1 MAEPT
6 ITGSSYNGE
15 FGKYISAA
23 LLSAPTI
30 DQGGVTVMPNIKYK
44 SVLQNLT
51 TSALLADATCDFDV
65 TGSTVTMTEKVLQV
79 SDLQMNLQLC
89 RSQFHSNWQAS
100 EMGFSAFDE
109 LPKSFEDYLLA
120 YAASKIAAEVE
131 VSLWRGVGTGG
142 GAVSG
147 QFDGLVTLATA
158 DATVN
163 DVTAVVGGVN
173 ATNVID
179 ELGKIVDSMNTNT
192 NIYAKEDTRI
202 FVSRN
207 IMAAYVRALG
217 GFQATIGA
225 NGVNNEGTM
234 WYGKGAALSF
244 DGIPLFLAE
253 GLAANTA
260 MAAQTSNLYFG
271 CSLLEDLNQ
280 TARVIDVS
288 QYDGSDNVRVIY
300 RLAAGAQIGVGA
312 DVVLYS

>member
-131 VSLWRGVGTGG
+131 VSLWRGAT
-142 GAVSG
+142 ATAG

-163 DVTAVVGGVN
+163 DVVGTTVTA
-173 ATNVID
+173 ANVID

-207 IMAAYVRALG
+207 IMAAYVRSLG

-225 NGVNNEGTM
+225 NGVDNKGTM

>member
-1 MAEPT
+1 MPEPT
-6 ITGSSYNGE
+6 ITGSTYAGE
-15 FGKYISAA
+15 FAGKYISAA

-44 SVLQNLT
+44 EVLQNLS
-51 TSALLADATCDFDV
+51 TSALLADATCDFQTD
-65 TGSTVTMTEKVLQV
+65 GSTVTLTEKVLSVEDFQV
-79 SDLQMNLQLC
+79 NMQLC
-89 RSQFHSNWQAS
+89 KSQFHSNWQAA
-100 EMGFSAFDE
+100 EMGFSSFDE

-120 YAASKIAAEVE
+120 YAASKVAAEIE
-131 VSLWRGVGTGG
+131 VSLWRGAT
-142 GAVSG
+142 ASAG

-163 DVTAVVGGVN
+163 DVTATTVT
-173 ATNVID
+173 ASNVID
-179 ELGKIVDSMNTNT
+179 ELGKIIDSVNSNT

-202 FVSRN
+202 YVSRN

-260 MAAQTSNLYFG
+260 MAAQSSNLFFG
-271 CSLLEDLNQ
+271 TSLLSDHQE
-280 TARVIDVS
+280 ARVIDVS
-288 QYDGSDNVRVIY
+288 QYDGSDNVRVIM

>member
-1 MAEPT
+1 MPEPT
-6 ITGSSYNGE
+6 ITGSTYAGE
-15 FGKYISAA
+15 FAGKYISAA

-44 SVLQNLT
+44 EVLQNLT

-65 TGSTVTMTEKVLQV
+65 AGSTVTLSEKILQV
-79 SDLQMNLQLC
+79 SDLQCNMQLC
-89 RSQFHSNWQAS
+89 KSTFHSNWQAS
-100 EMGFSAFDE
+100 EMGFSSFDE

-120 YAASKIAAEVE
+120 YAASKVAAEIE
-131 VSLWRGVGTGG
+131 VSLWRG
-142 GAVSG
+142 AAASAG

-158 DATVN
+158 DGTVN

-202 FVSRN
+202 YVSRN

-217 GFQATIGA
+217 GFAAAGVGA
-225 NGVNNEGTM
+225 NGVNNDGTM

-260 MAAQTSNLYFG
+260 MAAQSSNLFFG
-271 CSLLEDLNQ
+271 TSLLSDHQE
-280 TARVIDVS
+280 ARVIDVS
-288 QYDGSDNVRVIY
+288 QYDGSDNVRVIM

>member
-120 YAASKIAAEVE
+120 YAASKIAGEIE
-131 VSLWRGVGTGG
+131 VSLWRGAT
-142 GAVSG
+142 ATAG

-163 DVTAVVGGVN
+163 DVTAVVGGVD
-173 ATNVID
+173 ASNVID
-179 ELGKIVDSMNTNT
+179 ELGKIIDSVNANT

-217 GFQATIGA
+217 GFATDIGA
-225 NGVNNEGTM
+225 NGVNNQGTM

-260 MAAQTSNLYFG
+260 MAAQASNLYFG
-271 CSLLEDLNQ
+271 TSLLSDHQE
-280 TARVIDVS
+280 ARVIDVS
-288 QYDGSDNVRVIY
+288 QYDGSDNVRVIM

>member
-15 FGKYISAA
+15 FAGKYISAA

-30 DQGGVTVMPNIKYK
+30 DQGGITVMPNIKHK
-44 SVLQNLT
+44 EVLQNLT
-51 TSALLADATCDFDV
+51 TSTLLADASCNFDE
-65 TGSTVTMTEKVLQV
+65 TGSTVSLSEKVLEV
-79 SDLQMNLQLC
+79 FDYQLNMQIC

-100 EMGFSAFDE
+100 EMGFSSFDE

-120 YAASKIAAEVE
+120 YAASKVAAEME
-131 VSLWRGVGTGG
+131 VNIWRGVQAT
-142 GAVSG
+142 SG
-147 QFDGLVTLATA
+147 QFAGLVTLAAA
-158 DATVN
+158 DADVN
-163 DVTAVVGGVN
+163 DVTATTVN
-173 ATNVID
+173 AGNVID

-202 FVSRN
+202 YVSRN
-207 IMAAYVRALG
+207 IMAAYVRSLG

-260 MAAQTSNLYFG
+260 MAAQTSNLFFG
-271 CSLLEDLNQ
+271 CSLLSDTQE
-280 TARVIDVS
+280 ARVIDVS
-288 QYDGSDNVRVIY
+288 QYDGSDNVRVIM
-300 RLAAGAQIGVGA
+300 RMAAGVEYGIGS
-312 DVVLYS
+312 DIVLYS

>member
-1 MAEPT
+1 MPEPT
-6 ITGSSYNGE
+6 ITGSTYAGE
-15 FGKYISAA
+15 FAGKYISAA

-44 SVLQNLT
+44 EVLQNLS
-51 TSALLADATCDFDV
+51 TSALLADATCDFQTD
-65 TGSTVTMTEKVLQV
+65 GSTVTLTEKVLSVEDFQV
-79 SDLQMNLQLC
+79 NMQLC
-89 RSQFHSNWQAS
+89 KSQFHSNWQAA
-100 EMGFSAFDE
+100 EMGFSSFDE

-120 YAASKIAAEVE
+120 YAASKVAQEIEIA
-131 VSLWRGVGTGG
+131 LWRGADAT
-142 GAVSG
+142 AG

-158 DATVN
+158 DADVN
-163 DVTAVVGGVN
+163 DVTGTTVTAS
-173 ATNVID
+173 NVID

-192 NIYAKEDTRI
+192 NIYAKEDTKI
-202 FVSRN
+202 YVSRN

-260 MAAQTSNLYFG
+260 MAAQASNLFFG
-271 CSLLEDLNQ
+271 TSLLSDHQE
-280 TARVIDVS
+280 ARVIDVS
-288 QYDGSDNVRVIY
+288 QYDGSDNVRVIM
-300 RLAAGAQIGVGA
+300 RLAAGAQIGVGG
-312 DVVLYS
+312 DIVLYS

>member
-6 ITGSSYNGE
+6 ITGSTYAGE
-15 FGKYISAA
+15 FAGKYISAA

-44 SVLQNLT
+44 EVLQNLT
-51 TSALLADATCDFDV
+51 TSALLADATCDFDA
-65 TGSTVTMTEKVLQV
+65 TGSTVTLTEKVLSV
-79 SDLQMNLQLC
+79 EDLQVNMQLC
-89 RSQFHSNWQAS
+89 KSQFHSNWQAA
-100 EMGFSAFDE
+100 EMGFSSFDE

-120 YAASKIAAEVE
+120 YAASKVAAEIE
-131 VSLWRGVGTGG
+131 VSLWRGAT
-142 GAVSG
+142 ATAG

-163 DVTAVVGGVN
+163 DVVGTTVT

-179 ELGKIVDSMNTNT
+179 ELGKIIDSVNTNT

-202 FVSRN
+202 YVSRN

-217 GFQATIGA
+217 GFAAAGVGA
-225 NGVNNEGTM
+225 NGVNNDGTM

-260 MAAQTSNLYFG
+260 MAAQSSNLFFGTWYF
-271 CSLLEDLNQ
+271 
-280 TARVIDVS
+280 TIK
-288 QYDGSDNVRVIY
+288 
-300 RLAAGAQIGVGA
+300 
-312 DVVLYS
+312 

>member
-1 MAEPT
+1 
-6 ITGSSYNGE
+6 
-15 FGKYISAA
+15 
-23 LLSAPTI
+23 
-30 DQGGVTVMPNIKYK
+30 MPNIKYK

-65 TGSTVTMTEKVLQV
+65 TGSTVTLTEKVLSV
-79 SDLQMNLQLC
+79 EDLQVNMQLC
-89 RSQFHSNWQAS
+89 KSQFHSNWQAA
-100 EMGFSAFDE
+100 EMGFSSFDE

-120 YAASKIAAEVE
+120 YAAAKIAGEIE
-131 VSLWRGVGTGG
+131 VSLWRGAT
-142 GAVSG
+142 ATAG

-158 DATVN
+158 DGTVN
-163 DVTAVVGGVN
+163 DVTGTTVTA
-173 ATNVID
+173 ANVID

-202 FVSRN
+202 YVSRN

-225 NGVNNEGTM
+225 NGVDNKGTM
-234 WYGKGAALSF
+234 WYGKGSAISF
-244 DGIPLFLAE
+244 DGIPLFMAE

-260 MAAQTSNLYFG
+260 MAAQASNLYFG
-271 CSLLEDLNQ
+271 CSLIEDLNQ
-280 TARVIDVS
+280 EARVIDVS

>member
-15 FGKYISAA
+15 FAGKYISAA

-44 SVLQNLT
+44 EVLQNLT
-51 TSALLADATCDFDV
+51 TSALLADATCDFDA
-65 TGSTVTMTEKVLQV
+65 TGSTVTLTEKVLSV
-79 SDLQMNLQLC
+79 DDLQVNMQLC
-89 RSQFHSNWQAS
+89 KSQFHSNWQAA
-100 EMGFSAFDE
+100 EMGFSSFDE

-120 YAASKIAAEVE
+120 YAASKVAAEIE
-131 VSLWRGVGTGG
+131 VSLWRGAT
-142 GAVSG
+142 ATAG

-163 DVTAVVGGVN
+163 DVVATPVTAANVV
-173 ATNVID
+173 D
-179 ELGKIVDSMNTNT
+179 ELGKIVDSMNSNT

-202 FVSRN
+202 YVSRN

-217 GFQATIGA
+217 GFAAAGVGA
-225 NGVNNEGTM
+225 NGVNNDGTM

-260 MAAQTSNLYFG
+260 MAAQSSNLFFG
-271 CSLLEDLNQ
+271 TSLLSDHQE
-280 TARVIDVS
+280 ARVIDVS
-288 QYDGSDNVRVIY
+288 QYDGSDNVRVIM

>member
-6 ITGSSYNGE
+6 ITSPTYAGE
-15 FGKYISAA
+15 FAGKYISAA
-23 LLSAPTI
+23 LLSAPSI
-30 DQGGVTVMPNIKYK
+30 DGGAVTVMPNIKYK
-44 SVLQNLT
+44 EVLQNLD
-51 TSALLADATCDFDV
+51 TSALLANADCDFQTD
-65 TGSTVTMTEKVLQV
+65 GATVTLTEKVLSV
-79 SDLQMNLQLC
+79 KDLQLNLQLC
-89 RSQFHSNWQAS
+89 KSQFHSNWQAT
-100 EMGFSAFDE
+100 EMGFSSFDN

-120 YAASKIAAEVE
+120 YAASKIAQEVE
-131 VSLWRGVGTGG
+131 ISLWRGATGT
-142 GAVSG
+142 AG

-158 DATVN
+158 DADVN
-163 DVTAVVGGVN
+163 DVTAVVGGVD
-173 ATNVID
+173 ASNVID
-179 ELGKIVDSMNTNT
+179 ELGKIIDSVNTNT
-192 NIYAKEDTRI
+192 NIYGKEDCKI

-217 GFQATIGA
+217 GFASNIGA

-234 WYGKGAALSF
+234 WYAKGQAISF
-244 DGIPLFLAE
+244 DGVPLFLAE

-260 MAAQTSNLYFG
+260 MAAQTSNLFFG

-300 RLAAGAQIGVGA
+300 RLSAGAQIGVGG

>member
-1 MAEPT
+1 
-6 ITGSSYNGE
+6 
-15 FGKYISAA
+15 
-23 LLSAPTI
+23 
-30 DQGGVTVMPNIKYK
+30 MPNIKYK

-65 TGSTVTMTEKVLQV
+65 TGSTVTLTEKVLSV
-79 SDLQMNLQLC
+79 EDLQVNMQLC
-89 RSQFHSNWQAS
+89 KSQFHSNWQAA
-100 EMGFSAFDE
+100 EMGFSSFDQ

-120 YAASKIAAEVE
+120 YAASKIAGEIE
-131 VSLWRGVGTGG
+131 VSLWRGANAT
-142 GAVSG
+142 AG

-163 DVTAVVGGVN
+163 DVVGTTVT

-207 IMAAYVRALG
+207 IMAAYVRSLG
-217 GFQATIGA
+217 GFAAAGVGA

-271 CSLLEDLNQ
+271 CSLVEDLNQ
-280 TARVIDVS
+280 ECRVVDVS

>member
-1 MAEPT
+1 MAQPT
-6 ITGSSYNGE
+6 ITGSSYNGQ
-15 FGKYISAA
+15 FAGKYISAA

-44 SVLQNLT
+44 EVLQNLT
-51 TSALLADATCDFDV
+51 TSALLADASCDFDA
-65 TGSTVTMTEKVLQV
+65 TGSTVTLTEKVLSV
-79 SDLQMNLQLC
+79 EDLQVNMQLC
-89 RSQFHSNWQAS
+89 KSQFHSNWQAA
-100 EMGFSAFDE
+100 EMGFSSFDE

-120 YAASKIAAEVE
+120 YAASKVAAEIE
-131 VSLWRGVGTGG
+131 VSLWRGAT
-142 GAVSG
+142 ATAG

-163 DVTAVVGGVN
+163 DVVGTTVTAS
-173 ATNVID
+173 NVID
-179 ELGKIVDSMNTNT
+179 ELGKIIDSVNTNT

-225 NGVNNEGTM
+225 NGVDNKGTM

-260 MAAQTSNLYFG
+260 MAAQSSNLFFG
-271 CSLLEDLNQ
+271 TSLLSDHQE
-280 TARVIDVS
+280 ARVIDVS
-288 QYDGSDNVRVIY
+288 QYDGSDNVRVIM

>member
-1 MAEPT
+1 MPEPT
-6 ITGSSYNGE
+6 ITGSTYAGE
-15 FGKYISAA
+15 FAGKYISAA

-44 SVLQNLT
+44 EVLQNLS
-51 TSALLADATCDFDV
+51 TSALLADATCDFQTD
-65 TGSTVTMTEKVLQV
+65 GSTVTLTEKVLSV
-79 SDLQMNLQLC
+79 EDLQVNMQLC
-89 RSQFHSNWQAS
+89 KSQFHSNWQAA
-100 EMGFSAFDE
+100 EMGFSSFDE

-120 YAASKIAAEVE
+120 YAASKVAAEIE
-131 VSLWRGVGTGG
+131 VSLWRGAT
-142 GAVSG
+142 ATAG

-158 DATVN
+158 DADVN
-163 DVTAVVGGVN
+163 DVTATTVT
-173 ATNVID
+173 ASNVID
-179 ELGKIVDSMNTNT
+179 ELGKIVDSMNSNT

-260 MAAQTSNLYFG
+260 MAAQSSNLFFG
-271 CSLLEDLNQ
+271 TSLLSDHQE
-280 TARVIDVS
+280 ARVIDVS
-288 QYDGSDNVRVIY
+288 QYDGSDNVRVIM

>member
-15 FGKYISAA
+15 FAGKYISAA

-44 SVLQNLT
+44 EVLQNLT
-51 TSALLADATCDFDV
+51 TSALLADASCDFDA
-65 TGSTVTMTEKVLQV
+65 TGSTVTLTEKVLSV
-79 SDLQMNLQLC
+79 EDLQVNMQLC
-89 RSQFHSNWQAS
+89 KSQFHSNWQAA
-100 EMGFSAFDE
+100 EMGFSSFDE

-120 YAASKIAAEVE
+120 YAASKVAAEIE
-131 VSLWRGVGTGG
+131 VSLWRGAT
-142 GAVSG
+142 ASAG

-163 DVTAVVGGVN
+163 DVVATTVTAS
-173 ATNVID
+173 NVID

-260 MAAQTSNLYFG
+260 MAAQSSNLFFG
-271 CSLLEDLNQ
+271 TSLLSDHQE
-280 TARVIDVS
+280 ARVIDVS
-288 QYDGSDNVRVIY
+288 QYDGSDNVRVIM

>member
-1 MAEPT
+1 MAQPT

-15 FGKYISAA
+15 FAGKYISAA

-44 SVLQNLT
+44 EVLQNLT
-51 TSALLADATCDFDV
+51 TSALLADASCDFDA
-65 TGSTVTMTEKVLQV
+65 TGSTVTLTEKVLSV
-79 SDLQMNLQLC
+79 EDLQVNMQLC
-89 RSQFHSNWQAS
+89 KSQFHSNWQAA
-100 EMGFSAFDE
+100 EMGFSSFDE

-120 YAASKIAAEVE
+120 YAASKVAAEIE
-131 VSLWRGVGTGG
+131 VSLWRGAT
-142 GAVSG
+142 ATAG

-163 DVTAVVGGVN
+163 DVVGTTVTAS
-173 ATNVID
+173 NVID
-179 ELGKIVDSMNTNT
+179 ELGKIIDSVNTNT

-225 NGVNNEGTM
+225 NGVDNKGTM

-260 MAAQTSNLYFG
+260 MAAQSSNLFFG
-271 CSLLEDLNQ
+271 TSLLSDHQE
-280 TARVIDVS
+280 ARVIDVS
-288 QYDGSDNVRVIY
+288 QYDGSDNVRVIM